1 MSPGD
6 IFFLPALRNFSKC
19 RYRTVV
25 GARLCHPRHG
35 GPRFSEELP
44 QHQLRVE
51 LLDCRFRARDAF
63 CEAPGDRQLDPR
75 ERPDAPRATPRSDFC
90 TSPTGRKF
98 YKSDGEI
105 CSRQLLICCSPG
117 SETPR
122 KHVLGRHFFS
132 PGTSKFLQVRRRKW
146 FSPSF
151 DILFS
156 GPRNAQKTCSR
167 ETLFFSRPSF
177 LRYRSGA
184 RVGLGNRQGLRS
196 QDHLVPYNGRKPV
209 DGHGSTGRRRFSPPT
224 APRFRQP
231 PLTSRTLPSPKFL
244 QVRRRKLFSPTFDML
259 FSGL

>member
-19 RYRTVV
+19 RHRTVV

-132 PGTSKFLQVRRRKW
+132 PGTSKFYKSEGENGSRQVLISCLR
-146 FSPSF
+146 
-151 DILFS
+151 
-156 GPRNAQKTCSR
+156 AQKR
-167 ETLFFSRPSF
+167 PENMFAETLFFLP
-177 LRYRSGA
+177 A
-184 RVGLGNRQGLRS
+184 
-196 QDHLVPYNGRKPV
+196 K
-209 DGHGSTGRRRFSPPT
+209 FSP
-224 APRFRQP
+224 
-231 PLTSRTLPSPKFL
+231 L
-244 QVRRRKLFSPTFDML
+244 
-259 FSGL
+259 